1 MGHRQT
7 RLGISL
13 ITPLALVAFVGG
25 ASPTTAL
32 ADAAIVADPGDAL
45 TNRPPSSAAAKSP
58 VAAPAG
64 ASPLLN
70 RYYQGADFQ
79 RWSNIFERPGREVFD
94 QRFQIVYALRPF
106 EGMRIADIGAG
117 TGLFTVLFARA
128 VGPEGVVYAIDTSP
142 EFVAGI
148 EERARQYR
156 VANIV
161 PLVNTQQDTLL
172 EPGSIDLAFLSDTYH
187 HLEDPGAMLD
197 SIYQALV
204 PYGALV
210 IVDLH
215 RRPGF
220 SSPWIMGHVRAG
232 MEQVIAEVEG
242 AGFRL
247 VESPALLRDNFY
259 LRFEKRSDA
268 PEVEVGP
275 IETGAPGVEPGPI
288 RPRTP

>member
-1 MGHRQT
+1 V
-7 RLGISL
+7 LAVVVFPVW
-13 ITPLALVAFVGG
+13 TPADARTDPDSYLARADLD
-25 ASPTTAL
+25 
-32 ADAAIVADPGDAL
+32 ADAAIAADPGHVFPIQTA
-45 TNRPPSSAAAKSP
+45 SSTGPTSP

-94 QRFQIVYALRPF
+94 QRFQIVHALRPYD
-106 EGMRIADIGAG
+106 GMRIADIGAG

-128 VGPEGVVYAIDTSP
+128 VGPQGVVYAIDTSP

-148 EERARQYR
+148 EARAREYR

-197 SIYQALV
+197 SIYRALV
-204 PYGALV
+204 RYGALV
-210 IVDLH
+210 IVDFH

-220 SSPWIMGHVRAG
+220 SSPWVMGHVRAG

-247 VESPALLRDNFY
+247 VESRNLLRENFF
-259 LRFEKRSDA
+259 LRFEKRGDA
-268 PEVEVGP
+268 P
-275 IETGAPGVEPGPI
+275 
-288 RPRTP
+288 